1 MSAYGFDL
9 KFTRCMALAGFDHSY
24 MHAASLFCNSTTIYS
39 TLIAK
44 VTMASVLDPTH
55 SFPHPRQL
63 AKICAFIGMHLHTSI
78 MTCISRSIISGTGNK
93 HLRGPVFVKKSS
105 AASTRGVSFKPPP
118 SIQGKVDR
126 IHASSVDTFALF
138 FFARLTAL

>member
-55 SFPHPRQL
+55 SFPRPRQL

-118 SIQGKVDR
+118 PIQGKVDR
-126 IHASSVDTFALF
+126 IHASSADTFALLF
-138 FFARLTAL
+138 VARLTAL